1 MLKMDVE
8 KSLHAILNWL
18 QLPQTHEAI
27 KDSQSEVLYALAQK
41 DRLWL
46 SCSCSTN
53 GRIEFVKALIRAEF
67 ESDDPNLT
75 KALFCAEINSCLK
88 SKMDE
93 LNKSIEKDLE
103 EKKKEVLGSDDFL
116 DFLKDLCDELTKEED
131 DN

>member
-46 SCSCSTN
+46 SCSCTTN
-53 GRIEFVKALIRAEF
+53 GRIQFIEALIRAEF
-67 ESDDPNLT
+67 ESDDPNLS

-93 LNKSIEKDLE
+93 LDKSIEKDFE
-103 EKKKEVLGSDDFL
+103 EKKKAMLSSDGFL
-116 DFLKDLCDELTKEED
+116 NFLKDLCDELENKED
-131 DN
+131 DD